1 MNYVLGPMKCSG
13 KKQPYPT
20 EIESL
25 NKKIKDQKFA
35 DVIDQA
41 EVNKKNLKVLDQ
53 QIHSDVKN
61 MTNTF
66 ETEIGNVEKSI
77 RNQNVNLTETIHR
90 VEKQSI
96 THFTGLSSQIGTQSM
111 VIKVRPSDFI

>member
-1 MNYVLGPMKCSG
+1 MKCSG

-25 NKKIKDQKFA
+25 NKKRREQKFD
-35 DVIDQA
+35 DVIDQV

-61 MTNTF
+61 ITNTF
-66 ETEIGNVEKSI
+66 ETEIGIVEKSI
-77 RNQNVNLTETIHR
+77 QNQNVNLTETIHR

-111 VIKVRPSDFI
+111 VVKVRPSNLI